1 MKSRWK
7 GTEIRRVE
15 ERKMGRRKRRRKR
28 WREKTE
34 PNLKIYHY
42 YADWCKLLS
51 RMVYDYHNSVFDEAT
66 TTAKQKTLV
75 TTTTVMPW
83 KSVLAFW
90 HCTRWLDLSV
100 CVHKWC
106 AISWSKDVTIY
117 QFKYFRVSGKLCLFT
132 KFRTEIPQ
140 TLEPK
145 SVGGFSY
152 LSWLTFGLH
161 ELKTDSVCVAH
172 TRTFPQWTSM
182 SVLSFVMLMK
192 FFSSLCLFVCSRT
205 WNSGKSRLLVVKVM
219 LSTFSIRSA
228 AKYNP

>member
-1 MKSRWK
+1 
-7 GTEIRRVE
+7 
-15 ERKMGRRKRRRKR
+15 
-28 WREKTE
+28 
-34 PNLKIYHY
+34 
-42 YADWCKLLS
+42 
-51 RMVYDYHNSVFDEAT
+51 MVCDF
-66 TTAKQKTLV
+66 
-75 TTTTVMPW
+75 
-83 KSVLAFW
+83 LA
-90 HCTRWLDLSV
+90 
-100 CVHKWC
+100 
-106 AISWSKDVTIY
+106 KDVTIY
-117 QFKYFRVSGKLCLFT
+117 QFKHFRVSGKLCLFT

-228 AKYNP
+228 AKYNPWYRRSRNSTCYPGLRIYHENGPLLRLSSSNTCNFYFQFITKHFDGSVGTSSVKHKVFLLSRVNQSIAVNHCNSSMEECVGNQLIWSA